1 MSISTI
7 ALSASHQIECLSTIW
22 PAMVNKVL
30 ANQNKLKR
38 GCIYNNGID
47 KDLPYISLLE
57 LQEKGPS
64 FLDMSSDLHSELL
77 RQLGIYDF
85 ATEFV
90 FLLRQGEHFAVC
102 TGDLRPDGWQD
113 HKSEWAIRIETRR
126 EQLAAARLYRLN
138 KSIARSGNKKNK
150 RKRK

>member
-7 ALSASHQIECLSTIW
+7 ALSASHQIECLATIW
-22 PAMVNKVL
+22 PAMVDKVL
-30 ANQNKLKR
+30 ASRNELKR

-90 FLLRQGEHFAVC
+90 FFLRQGEHFAVC

-126 EQLAAARLYRLN
+126 EQLAAARLWKLHQSTGR
-138 KSIARSGNKKNK
+138 GGKKNK

>member
-1 MSISTI
+1 MMTT
-7 ALSASHQIECLSTIW
+7 ALSASHQIECLATIW
-22 PAMVNKVL
+22 PTMVDKVL
-30 ANQNKLKR
+30 ASQNKLKR

-47 KDLPYISLLE
+47 KNLPYVSLLE

-126 EQLAAARLYRLN
+126 EQLASARLWRLHQ
-138 KSIARSGNKKNK
+138 STGRGGKKNK